1 MRRLE
6 IAGMTKDGLEVD
18 ALHPTYREIYKVL
31 GENSEA
37 LMHIFEEMSGQQVN
51 LPVHLYEPDR
61 VKEQIVKRVERGE
74 VINVNEAANHYGYS
88 RRWIRKIIS
97 DAKREGK
104 G

>member
-31 GENSEA
+31 GENSDA
-37 LMHIFEEMSGQQVN
+37 LMQIFDEMSGQQVN

-61 VKEQIVKRVERGE
+61 VKEQLVKRVKQGE
-74 VINVNEAANHYGYS
+74 AINVNEAANHYGYS
-88 RRWIRKIIS
+88 RRWIRKIINDVS
-97 DAKREGK
+97 RKKEG
-104 G
+104 